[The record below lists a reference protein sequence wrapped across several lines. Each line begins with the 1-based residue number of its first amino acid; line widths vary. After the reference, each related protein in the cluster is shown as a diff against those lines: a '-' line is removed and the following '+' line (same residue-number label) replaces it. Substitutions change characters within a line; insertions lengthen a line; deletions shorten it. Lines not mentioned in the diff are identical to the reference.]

1 MGLMNLLIKAI
12 SGFPYLSAKK
22 EATAN
27 AVTS

>member
-12 SGFPYLSAKK
+12 SGIHYYREKK
-22 EATAN
+22 EATAD